1 MSSHKSHGRGTLM
14 PTNRHYPAPDTAA
27 AAAKGA
33 LFLEAVW
40 LDPLEAGPSCRVSFC
55 RTGVMQAVD
64 PNHAARRAESLV
76 TMPSFR
82 ARRDK
87 LHRGLAP
94 RRLLRPVLS
103 WLPIRPPLMWS
114 SPTDQGQ
121 CAHPLGVAHMLHR
134 QFIVMPRRDVIEILT
149 KCHVLCL

>member
-1 MSSHKSHGRGTLM
+1 MKT
-14 PTNRHYPAPDTAA
+14 DTTKVAGDAA
-27 AAAKGA
+27 EGA
-33 LFLEAVW
+33 LFLGDDW
-40 LDPLEAGPSCRVSFC
+40 FDPLEAGPACAASFW
-55 RTGVMQAVD
+55 RTGVILAVD
-64 PNHAARRAESLV
+64 PKHAARRAESLV

-121 CAHPLGVAHMLHR
+121 CAHPPGVAHMLHR